1 MDLFSGFTSWI
12 VALLSLLTL
21 ALAGGALLLVWGQSE
36 GWRSHS
42 LFAGLCAVLAIWGAL
57 YLFRLDDRII
67 GITARLLSIALW
79 AAVVFYAWMMFR
91 FSERVMSGAART
103 QLFCGLLI
111 AALVADVFY
120 FLLTPAFGSRMPVD
134 LLANI
139 SQILTVVAAGWT
151 ARFAL
156 QTYLREPLSRVSD
169 DSRGTQRNHQQAIVE
184 LQRQK
189 TLVERLTQELQTAS
203 QSKSLFLSNMGLE
216 LRTPLN
222 SIVGYSELLQSGIYG
237 ELDATQLDRL
247 EKIHRNGRYLLELIN
262 NVLDLS
268 KIETGRINL
277 ETSVFHIERIIE
289 QAVIGV
295 EADYT
300 RKGLAIKVN
309 AEPSLPSLYG
319 DEGRIQQVLTNL
331 LTNAIKFTQ
340 QGSITIDAILILV
353 ERGTS
358 TTFKLPFIGWLSDG
372 NWIIITVTDTGIGI
386 APEDQARIF
395 EEFGR
400 ADSVRAAHVEGTGLG
415 LAIAKKLIELHEGSI
430 WVKSALGEGSTFFV
444 ALPVH
449 QKSMSEN
456 SKAALPTVSPPQNV
470 PTTEPAMRP
479 VRLLIEYPAVDAQFR
494 CCNINRGDFI

>member
-1 MDLFSGFTSWI
+1 MNGALVMDVFSAFSGWI
-12 VALLSLLTL
+12 AALTSLLTL
-21 ALAGGALLLVWGQSE
+21 SLAGGALLLVWGRSE
-36 GWRSHS
+36 GWRPHI
-42 LFAGLCAVLAIWGAL
+42 LFVGLCGVLAVWGAL
-57 YLFRLDDRII
+57 HLFRLDNESGGQIAQI
-67 GITARLLSIALW
+67 LSIPLW
-79 AAVVFYAWMMFR
+79 VACAAYVWMVFNSRLMA
-91 FSERVMSGAART
+91 SLARRGG
-103 QLFCGLLI
+103 FCGLLI
-111 AALVADVFY
+111 AALVADAIYILAVPMLGMS
-120 FLLTPAFGSRMPVD
+120 LLND
-134 LLANI
+134 LLAI
-139 SQILTVVAAGWT
+139 TSAVLTLLVTGWT

-156 QTYLREPLSRVSD
+156 QTYLREPLSRLSD
-169 DSRGTQRNHQQAIVE
+169 DSRGTQRNHQQTIVE

-189 TLVERLTQELQTAS
+189 TLVERLTLDLQTAS
-203 QSKSLFLSNMGLE
+203 QAKSLFLSNMGLE

-309 AEPSLPSLYG
+309 AAPSLPSLYG

-430 WVKSALGEGSTFFV
+430 WVKSALGKGSTFFV
-444 ALPVH
+444 ALPAH
-449 QKSMSEN
+449 QKSMAEN
-456 SKAALPTVSPPQNV
+456 SKAALLTASPQQNV

-479 VRLLIEYPAVDAQFR
+479 VEVA
-494 CCNINRGDFI
+494 N